1 MRVVALLR
9 TSENFGG
16 AAMKTTG
23 LLLTLILSLVPAMG
37 CASDWQLD
45 LVHSEIAV
53 SISHFG
59 NTVHGKFVNFAGTL
73 EANEATPAL
82 SKVEAQIDVASI
94 DTGMPARD
102 RFLQSADFFDAAK
115 FPRITFS
122 STGIEAQRERN
133 HFVVTGNLT
142 MHGVTKSVSL
152 TVEYRGR
159 GTDQWG
165 NMKAGMKATAKLNRK
180 DFGITLDNDSR
191 FMGDEVDVTLTLE
204 FKAKAMSTSPPATGV
219 QK

>member
-1 MRVVALLR
+1 
-9 TSENFGG
+9 
-16 AAMKTTG
+16 MKTTG
-23 LLLTLILSLVPAMG
+23 ALLTLILSLMPAMA
-37 CASDWQLD
+37 CASDWQVD

-53 SISHFG
+53 SISHVG

-94 DTGMPARD
+94 DTGVPERD
-102 RFLQSADFFDAAK
+102 GFLRSTDFFDAAK

-133 HFVVTGNLT
+133 HFLVTGNLT

-159 GTDQWG
+159 ATDRWG
-165 NMKAGMKATAKLNRK
+165 NMKAGMDATAKLNRK
-180 DFGITLDNDSR
+180 DFGIVWNRALDNDSR
-191 FMGDEVDVTLTLE
+191 LMGDEVDVTLTLQ
-204 FKAKAMSTSPPATGV
+204 FNAKAMSTSPPATGV